1 MMDNFEN
8 IREKDYAVLNC
19 IRDGQ
24 NDVQLI
30 TEATMLNNS
39 EVNYCFRKLS
49 GMGLIKVQEQEG
61 MVERVIDGTTQVF
74 QAPKQATLTENA
86 QTYLE
91 RSIEDRG
98 DRYRTLDHEQLV
110 ERVHE
115 LEAEVEALNQRME
128 IFRKQVS
135 EQLRDDA

>member
-1 MMDNFEN
+1 MIDNFEN
-8 IREKDYAVLNC
+8 IREKDHAVLNC

-30 TEATMLNNS
+30 TEATILNNS

-49 GMGLIKVQEQEG
+49 RMGLIKVQKREG

-91 RSIEDRG
+91 RSTEDCG
-98 DRYRTLDHEQLV
+98 DRYRALDHEQLV

>member
-49 GMGLIKVQEQEG
+49 GMGLIEVQEQEG

>member
-8 IREKDYAVLNC
+8 IREKDHAVLNC

-49 GMGLIKVQEQEG
+49 GMGLIG
-61 MVERVIDGTTQVF
+61 
-74 QAPKQATLTENA
+74 L
-86 QTYLE
+86 
-91 RSIEDRG
+91 
-98 DRYRTLDHEQLV
+98 H
-110 ERVHE
+110 
-115 LEAEVEALNQRME
+115 
-128 IFRKQVS
+128 
-135 EQLRDDA
+135 

>member
-8 IREKDYAVLNC
+8 IREKDHAVLNC

-49 GMGLIKVQEQEG
+49 GMGLIEVQEQEG

-91 RSIEDRG
+91 RSTEDRG
-98 DRYRTLDHEQLV
+98 DRYKMLDHEQLV

>member
-8 IREKDYAVLNC
+8 IREKDHAVLNC

-49 GMGLIKVQEQEG
+49 GMGLIEVQEQEG

-86 QTYLE
+86 QAYLE
-91 RSIEDRG
+91 RSTEDCG
-98 DRYRTLDHEQLV
+98 DRYRALDHEQLV